1 MKTEIKTY
9 IVVDSPDL
17 DEAITKEYGFE
28 KNEYGMGFESN
39 PAEEW
44 NNDSN
49 YTINVDGENSEYDQK
64 KVDKK
69 EMSAGSVRAY
79 LNDMAKRGI
88 IQKGNYLIEV
98 SW

>member
-9 IVVDSPDL
+9 IVVDSSDL
-17 DEAITKEYGFE
+17 DRAIAEEYGFE
-28 KNEYGMGFESN
+28 KNEYGVGFESIA
-39 PAEEW
+39 AEEW

-49 YTINVDGENSEYDQK
+49 YHVNVDGENDEYDQK

-69 EMSAGSVRAY
+69 EMSAGSVKAY

-88 IQKGNYLIEV
+88 IQRGNYLIEV

>member
-9 IVVDSPDL
+9 IVVDSNDL
-17 DEAITKEYGFE
+17 DRAITEEYGF
-28 KNEYGMGFESN
+28 KIGRYGSGFESIA
-39 PAEEW
+39 AEEW

-49 YTINVDGENSEYDQK
+49 YAIDVDGENNEYDQK
-64 KVDKK
+64 KVDRK
-69 EMSAGSVRAY
+69 EMSAGSVRDY

-98 SW
+98 FW